1 MDKKSIYFRIK
12 NYTLIESSD
21 YPQIPIPIFLF
32 ISRAVNVQGW
42 SRDREV
48 IICKAI

>member
-21 YPQIPIPIFLF
+21 YPQIPIPTFF
-32 ISRAVNVQGW
+32 IH
-42 SRDREV
+42 
-48 IICKAI
+48 K

>member
-21 YPQIPIPIFLF
+21 LSPDSYDYNFVF
-32 ISRAVNVQGW
+32 ISRAVNVQ
-42 SRDREV
+42 
-48 IICKAI
+48 